1 MMLLKLYTTNSELKK
16 EYLARVDEHNKNAMS
31 QFPNAGF
38 DLIVPATWNENIKTF
53 DRYGKNTIFLDH
65 EVKCAGFIDEKPVS
79 YYLYPRS
86 SMSKTPYRLA
96 NSVGI
101 IDSGYRGNIIAAL
114 DEPGNEDSAF
124 YTLDKNIRLVQIC
137 APDLRPI
144 IVQIVDSEEDL
155 SAPTERGSGGFGS
168 TKGT

>member
-1 MMLLKLYTTNSELKK
+1 MMLLKLYTSNSELKN
-16 EYLARVDEHNKNAMS
+16 EYLQREVEHNKNAMS

-38 DLIVPATWNENIKTF
+38 DLLIPSSWNKNIKFF
-53 DRYGKNTIFLDH
+53 DKYGKNTIFLDH
-65 EVKCAGFIDEKPVS
+65 EVKCAAFIDEKPVS

-114 DEPGNEDSAF
+114 DESGNEDSAF

-137 APDLRPI
+137 APDLRPV

-155 SAPTERGSGGFGS
+155 SDPTERGSGGFGS